1 MKSFL
6 YFLCILSSAYTI
18 ATPATLANQ
27 EPFFP
32 ESTITITITVQISSI
47 DEFIDT
53 IDENWYGG
61 VYVKNDIYHIL
72 ALPEY
77 YEALV
82 EKVEKEYSSSKTSC
96 VVDFPDNAV
105 IYSRSQIKTAR
116 AILEQQKENFHI
128 IGVGNWIDM
137 ESDPVTNGLTID
149 IDSTIAL
156 TEELKNNIINCIGI
170 EKIRFSSETSE
181 GNPNTGAI

>member
-1 MKSFL
+1 MPTKKTADEPTPRRICVKSFL

-27 EPFFP
+27 EPFFS
-32 ESTITITITVQISSI
+32 ESTITSTVTVQISSI

-128 IGVGNWIDM
+128 IDSERSNVGFSGVG
-137 ESDPVTNGLTID
+137 TIQKF
-149 IDSTIAL
+149 I
-156 TEELKNNIINCIGI
+156 
-170 EKIRFSSETSE
+170 
-181 GNPNTGAI
+181 